1 MNCFPELTYSIY
13 LDRELSPEESGA
25 VEAHLANCA
34 ACRARV
40 ELLRLENKFITEAFD
55 VAGET
60 MVAVPVKERGAF
72 PLAWALPV
80 MMGAIIALSW
90 TIQWLSNTLPVS
102 ANWLNPFNRTAIL
115 NYLLSV
121 AFYLSSQRE
130 AILHW
135 FGLAVTTV
143 AVGLLVAAGIYLLIR
158 HWPLHLA
165 LLGTALVFVSL
176 GKPAYAMETRGGGTV
191 TVAPGQTLND
201 SLAASAQSIEI
212 GGKVNG
218 NLIAHAQRI
227 AISGT
232 VTGDVIIFAQTLD
245 IDGTVQ
251 GNVFAW
257 AQFVTVRGKV
267 GQSVHVFAESMAL
280 QNGGDVDGDI
290 LAFCQSVNVNGTVGG
305 GVEARAGSVLVHGTV
320 NRSVYASGRQVT
332 VASSAHIGN
341 NVIARVRRTKDFSIA
356 PGAVVAGKTE
366 VRLTGSRVNRFLTA
380 HFYLWRAVE
389 LGAVWL
395 VGLVLFW
402 LFPSLFKGKMDNS
415 SDLLKAFGWGF
426 VVLVATP
433 IAAVIV
439 GLTMVGLPIAILA
452 IALWLVGLY
461 LAKVFLA
468 ALIGQRLVGSGVGTK
483 KAFAG
488 PLLLGLVIIFVAV
501 ALPFIGKWDSLV
513 VILLGYGLVLSAARQ
528 AWSQRRQLAP

>member
-1 MNCFPELTYSIY
+1 MNCFPELTYSVY
-13 LDRELSPEESGA
+13 LDRELPAEESRA
-25 VEAHLANCA
+25 VESHLAACA

-40 ELLRLENKFITEAFD
+40 ELLRMENKFITEALNVAD
-55 VAGET
+55 EAVAGT
-60 MVAVPVKERGAF
+60 GVKERGAL

-80 MMGAIIALSW
+80 MMGGIIALSW

-115 NYLLSV
+115 NYFLSF

-143 AVGLLVAAGIYLLIR
+143 AVGLLVAGGIYLLIR

-165 LLGTALVFVSL
+165 LLGTALVLSSL
-176 GKPAYAMETRGGGTV
+176 GKPAYAMEARAGGTV
-191 TVAPGQTLND
+191 TVPPGQTLND

-227 AISGT
+227 TISGT

-280 QNGGDVDGDI
+280 ENGADVDGDI
-290 LAFCQSVNVNGTVGG
+290 LAFCQSAIVNGNVGG
-305 GVEARAGSVLVHGTV
+305 GVAAWAGSVMVHGTV
-320 NRSVYASGRQVT
+320 NRSVYASARQVT
-332 VASSAHIGN
+332 MGSSA
-341 NVIARVRRTKDFSIA
+341 RVGDNLVAKVHRTKDFRIE

-366 VRLTGSRVNRFLTA
+366 VRLTGSRVNRFLTV

-389 LGAVWL
+389 LCAVWL
-395 VGLVLFW
+395 TGLVFFW

-415 SDLLKAFGWGF
+415 ADLLKAVGWGF

-433 IAAVIV
+433 IAALIV
-439 GLTMVGLPIAILA
+439 ALTLVGLPIAILA
-452 IALWLVGLY
+452 IALWLVGM
-461 LAKVFLA
+461 
-468 ALIGQRLVGSGVGTK
+468 
-483 KAFAG
+483 
-488 PLLLGLVIIFVAV
+488 
-501 ALPFIGKWDSLV
+501 
-513 VILLGYGLVLSAARQ
+513 
-528 AWSQRRQLAP
+528 